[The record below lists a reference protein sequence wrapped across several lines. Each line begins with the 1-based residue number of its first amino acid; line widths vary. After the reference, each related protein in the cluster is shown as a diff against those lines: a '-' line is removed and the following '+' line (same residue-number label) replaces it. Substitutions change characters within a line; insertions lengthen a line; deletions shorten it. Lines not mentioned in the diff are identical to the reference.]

1 MGALLLAVRC
11 GVQMAI
17 NFSRQV
23 YNPIFA
29 VFARPV
35 TFTPLASQPDQPAY
49 IGRGIYS
56 TQPIDVLAE
65 DTSIFSDTRTILDI
79 IEVEFSV
86 VPVQKDTLLI
96 DAYAD
101 LPAIG
106 SFEVIEVKS
115 NGGGETSL
123 SLRRLM
129 ETKP

>member
-1 MGALLLAVRC
+1 
-11 GVQMAI
+11 MAI

-23 YNPIFA
+23 YKPTFDT
-29 VFARPV
+29 FARPV
-35 TFTPLASQPDQPAY
+35 TFTPLASQPGHLAY
-49 IGRGIYS
+49 TGRGIYS

-65 DTSIFSDTRTILDI
+65 DTSIFSDTRTILDV
-79 IEVEFSV
+79 IEDEFLV
-86 VPVQKDTLLI
+86 VPIQGDTLLI
-96 DAYAD
+96 DASAD
-101 LPAIG
+101 LPLIG